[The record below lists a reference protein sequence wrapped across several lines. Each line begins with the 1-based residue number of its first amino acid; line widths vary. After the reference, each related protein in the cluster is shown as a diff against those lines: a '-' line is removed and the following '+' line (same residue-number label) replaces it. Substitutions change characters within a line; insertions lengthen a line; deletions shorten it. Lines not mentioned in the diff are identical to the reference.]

1 MREIGPV
8 RARDGHQQREPEPDP
23 DPEPAPEPRA
33 GIPARAPEQLIWL
46 FQGELGDY
54 G

>member
-8 RARDGHQQREPEPDP
+8 RARDGQQQREPEPD
-23 DPEPAPEPRA
+23 PEPRA

>member
-1 MREIGPV
+1 MREIRPV
-8 RARDGHQQREPEPDP
+8 RARDGHQQREPEP

-33 GIPARAPEQLIWL
+33 GIPARAPEQLIWP

>member
-1 MREIGPV
+1 VRETGPV
-8 RARDGHQQREPEPDP
+8 RARDGQQQREPEPDP
-23 DPEPAPEPRA
+23 EPEPRV
-33 GIPARAPEQLIWL
+33 GIPARAPEQIIWL

>member
-1 MREIGPV
+1 VRETGPV
-8 RARDGHQQREPEPDP
+8 RARDGQQQREPEPEP
-23 DPEPAPEPRA
+23 DPEPEPRV
-33 GIPARAPEQLIWL
+33 GIPARAPEQIIWL